1 MLIVLC
7 GLQPLFF
14 YASLLAVFGI
24 EIMVDWLGRSFH
36 KVSRVE
42 YALLWFT
49 FAAITQGRNTC
60 SRSDPELLRTVSLT
74 PDLPN
79 NQIGTHLLG
88 TAQPCHFDIYS
99 PVIISRDPLTLRTIR
114 ARMQ

>member
-1 MLIVLC
+1 MILCTCSLLAPNTGFHHFVVASVLIVVC
-7 GLQPLFF
+7 GSQPLFF

-49 FAAITQGRNTC
+49 FAAITQGRNTSSC
-60 SRSDPELLRTVSLT
+60 HEHEFLATHHHRSQT
-74 PDLPN
+74 
-79 NQIGTHLLG
+79 
-88 TAQPCHFDIYS
+88 
-99 PVIISRDPLTLRTIR
+99 
-114 ARMQ
+114 